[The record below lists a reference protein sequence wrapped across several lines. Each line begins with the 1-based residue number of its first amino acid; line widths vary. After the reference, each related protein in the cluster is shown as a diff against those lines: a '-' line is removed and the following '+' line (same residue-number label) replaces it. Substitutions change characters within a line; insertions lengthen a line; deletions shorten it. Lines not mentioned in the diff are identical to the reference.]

1 MDPGAAERAGTTV
14 PSLGEVFRRKG
25 FRALFVANCLSLW
38 GDYVAQ
44 ITIASVVYTRTG
56 SALATAATFTVSM
69 MPKLLGRG
77 LLSGLADR
85 LPYRDVLV
93 HSHLARA
100 VLAMVLVVG
109 VFLDWPIPVLLVALF
124 VLELCAGP
132 AVAAGQ
138 VLLTEWF
145 PDRALYAR
153 ALAVNNLSSQV
164 NQAVGFVLG
173 GSIVALTGHAPAML
187 FDVATFVAVAVV
199 VVAVVPSVVPSGAST
214 GKRLT
219 MLADLRTGWASIAA
233 NPVLLA
239 LLALSVAAMPAVVV
253 PEAVAIPY
261 AAHAGWSAGWQGVLL
276 AAPVTGAFVGIVAI
290 SRIPGTRQTPLM
302 TRMAVCMP
310 LPLMLTILHPP
321 AVLLWLAW
329 FTSGALQ
336 AFMLPLQASFALVAP
351 VALRGRLFGLAGAI
365 SVAGSGLAYLA
376 AGWIAGRT
384 QPAASVG
391 VCAVASLALIVLARA
406 MWPREAVDRAV
417 DAAYAGEGPS

>member
-1 MDPGAAERAGTTV
+1 MDPAPAERSGTTV
-14 PSLGEVFRRKG
+14 PSLGEVFRRQG
-25 FRALFVANCLSLW
+25 FRALFAATCVSLW

-44 ITIASVVYTRTG
+44 VTIASVVYARTG

-77 LLSGLADR
+77 LLSGLSDR

-100 VLAMVLVVG
+100 VVAMVLVVG
-109 VFLDWPIPVLLVALF
+109 VFLDWPIAVLLVTLF

-173 GSIVALTGHAPAML
+173 GSIVALTGHAPAMV
-187 FDVATFVAVAVV
+187 FDVATFVVVAVV
-199 VVAVVPSVVPSGAST
+199 VVAVVPSVMPPGAAT

-219 MLADLRTGWASIAA
+219 MLADLRSGWASIAA
-233 NPVLLA
+233 SPVLLA
-239 LLALSVAAMPAVVV
+239 LLALSVAAMPAIVA

-261 AAHAGWSAGWQGVLL
+261 AVHAGWSAGWQGVLL

-290 SRIPGTRQTPLM
+290 SRIPGARQTPLM
-302 TRMAVCMP
+302 VPMALCMP
-310 LPLMLTILHPP
+310 LPLLLTIFQPP
-321 AVLLWLAW
+321 AVILWLTW
-329 FTSGALQ
+329 FTSGVLQ

-365 SVAGSGLAYLA
+365 SVAGSGLSYLG
-376 AGWIAGRT
+376 AGWIAGHT
-384 QPAASVG
+384 EPAAAVG
-391 VCAVASLALIVLARA
+391 VCAVASLGLIVLARA

>member
-1 MDPGAAERAGTTV
+1 MESVPAERSGTAV

-25 FRALFVANCLSLW
+25 FRTVFCANSLSLW
-38 GDYVAQ
+38 GDSVAQ
-44 ITIASVVYTRTG
+44 VTIASVVYARTG

-69 MPKLLGRG
+69 MPKMLGRG

-93 HSHLARA
+93 QSHVARA
-100 VLAMVLVVG
+100 LLAVILVVG
-109 VFLDWPIPVLLVALF
+109 VLFDWPIPLLLLALF

-138 VLLTEWF
+138 ILLTEWF

-173 GSIVALTGHAPAML
+173 GSIVALTGHAAAMG
-187 FDVATFVAVAVV
+187 FDVVTFLVVAVV
-199 VVAVVPSVVPSGAST
+199 VFAVVPRVTPAGPASGT
-214 GKRLT
+214 RLA
-219 MLADLRTGWASIAA
+219 MLADVRSAWSSIAA

-239 LLALSVAAMPAVVV
+239 LLALSVAAMPAIAA

-261 AAHAGWSAGWQGVLL
+261 AVHAGWSAGWQGVLI
-276 AAPVTGAFVGIVAI
+276 AAPVTGAFVGIVLI
-290 SRIPGTRQTPLM
+290 SRVPGSRQTPLM
-302 TRMAVCMP
+302 IPMAVCMP
-310 LPLMLTILHPP
+310 LPLLVTIFEPTG
-321 AVLLWLAW
+321 VVVWLAW
-329 FTSGALQ
+329 FASGALQ

-351 VALRGRLFGLAGAI
+351 VGLRGRLFGMAGAL
-365 SVAGSGLAYLA
+365 SVAGSGLSFLA
-376 AGWIAGRT
+376 AGWIAGHT
-384 QPAASVG
+384 APAASVG
-391 VCAVASLALIVLARA
+391 VCALASLALIVLARS